1 MSNQPRAAA
10 ELNALRE
17 RLRIPFYLLAPA
29 AGTHPTRLARMLA
42 GREPL
47 PLELLRGDYA
57 SDEDRELVED
67 ILAELLMAQL
77 ERNAPRL

>member
-47 PLELLRGDYA
+47 PLEIARRVKHALD
-57 SDEDRELVED
+57 
-67 ILAELLMAQL
+67 AEIAAIQ
-77 ERNAPRL
+77 EAAAR